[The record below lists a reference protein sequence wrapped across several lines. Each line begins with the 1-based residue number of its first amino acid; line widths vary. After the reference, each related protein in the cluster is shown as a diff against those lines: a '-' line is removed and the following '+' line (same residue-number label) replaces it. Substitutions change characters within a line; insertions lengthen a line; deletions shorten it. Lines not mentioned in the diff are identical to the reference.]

1 MGSNTRVSKADY
13 YEVLGVSREC
23 TDQELKSAYRKQ
35 ALKYHPDRNPGD
47 RVSEEKFKEA
57 SEAYQVLCDPD
68 KRAAYDRFGHAGL
81 GAQGF
86 SGSPF
91 AGGVDLGDIFGD
103 LFGEMFSMGGAQS
116 GAARGSRT
124 QRGDDLRFDMTIN
137 FEDAFFG
144 TEKEVKIR
152 RLETCTVCSGKGS
165 ASGRGPSVCSHCQGR
180 GQLRYQQGFFSVART
195 CAACSGTGSVISD
208 PCTAC
213 RGEGRKTTE
222 VKLNVKVPPGVE
234 EGTRIRYGGEG
245 DVGRVG
251 GPKGD
256 LYVILSIRPHD
267 YFERHGADLHCV
279 LPISFPQA
287 AMGAEFEIPG
297 IDGPVSIKIPE
308 GTQSG
313 KELHVRGRGF
323 PHLNERGKG
332 DLIVKV
338 VVQIPRKLNRAQRE
352 LVAKLAETMSVD
364 NKPASPGLMEKMKD
378 LFS

>member
-1 MGSNTRVSKADY
+1 V
-13 YEVLGVSREC
+13 
-23 TDQELKSAYRKQ
+23 
-35 ALKYHPDRNPGD
+35 
-47 RVSEEKFKEA
+47 
-57 SEAYQVLCDPD
+57 
-68 KRAAYDRFGHAGL
+68 
-81 GAQGF
+81 
-86 SGSPF
+86 
-91 AGGVDLGDIFGD
+91 
-103 LFGEMFSMGGAQS
+103 
-116 GAARGSRT
+116 
-124 QRGDDLRFDMTIN
+124 
-137 FEDAFFG
+137 
-144 TEKEVKIR
+144 
-152 RLETCTVCSGKGS
+152 
-165 ASGRGPSVCSHCQGR
+165 
-180 GQLRYQQGFFSVART
+180 
-195 CAACSGTGSVISD
+195 ACSGTGTVISD
-208 PCTAC
+208 PCAAC

-256 LYVILSIRPHD
+256 LYVILSIRAHD

-297 IDGPVSIKIPE
+297 IDGPVTIKIPE

-323 PHLNERGKG
+323 PYLNERGKG